1 MGVITRMDSIKI
13 KENKLGDTRTATRT
27 PTISEFEQANR
38 LHYEDVKNMMSE
50 IASEIRN
57 RGAMHDYTKL
67 REPNKSLFYR
77 ELCATIEGK
86 MNDFT
91 EGEWYLMHCATERH
105 HLNVFCPDDVNLI
118 DVIEMICDCVCAGM
132 ARTGEV
138 RPIEI
143 DADILKKA
151 IQNTVTLLAD
161 AVKIIKE

>member
-1 MGVITRMDSIKI
+1 MNSIKI

-38 LHYEDVKNMMSE
+38 LHYEDVKNMMSG

-57 RGAMHDYTKL
+57 RGTIHDYTKL

-138 RPIEI
+138 RQIEI
-143 DADILKKA
+143 DADILEKA
-151 IQNTVTLLAD
+151 VQNTVTLLAN
-161 AVKIIKE
+161 AVEIIKE

>member
-1 MGVITRMDSIKI
+1 MNSIKI

-77 ELCATIEGK
+77 ELCATIKGK

-138 RPIEI
+138 RPVEI
-143 DADILKKA
+143 NADILEKA
-151 IQNTVTLLAD
+151 VQNTVTMLAD
-161 AVKIIKE
+161 AVEIVE

>member
-1 MGVITRMDSIKI
+1 MNSIKI

-151 IQNTVTLLAD
+151 VQNTVTLLAD

>member
-1 MGVITRMDSIKI
+1 MDSIKI

-143 DADILKKA
+143 DADILEKA
-151 IQNTVTLLAD
+151 VQNTVTMLAD
-161 AVKIIKE
+161 AIKIVE

>member
-1 MGVITRMDSIKI
+1 MNSIKI

-27 PTISEFEQANR
+27 PTINEFEQANR
-38 LHYEDVKNMMSE
+38 LHYEDVKNMMSTM
-50 IASEIRN
+50 ASEIRN
-57 RGAMHDYTKL
+57 RGTMHDYTKL

-77 ELCATIEGK
+77 ELCATIEGEID
-86 MNDFT
+86 DFT
-91 EGEWYLMHCATERH
+91 KCEWYLMHCATERH

-143 DADILKKA
+143 DADILEKA
-151 IQNTVTLLAD
+151 VQNTVTLLAD
-161 AVKIIKE
+161 AVEIIKE

>member
-1 MGVITRMDSIKI
+1 MNSIKI